1 MPFLLARLQSSPS
14 SSPNQGLAFGAAC
27 QSAGESDAV
36 AIRKP
41 VGSQQLP
48 NSPLL
53 VDMEDPI
60 QSIALDLNA
69 EDAPNW
75 AEFAHFVLSMQELLQ
90 VANSVGWRR
99 EEKHVIGI

>member
-1 MPFLLARLQSSPS
+1 
-14 SSPNQGLAFGAAC
+14 
-27 QSAGESDAV
+27 
-36 AIRKP
+36 
-41 VGSQQLP
+41 
-48 NSPLL
+48 
-53 VDMEDPI
+53 MEDPI